1 MTQVTADDL
10 IALLPL
16 LIIAAS
22 SVALMLVIAFYRNGR
37 AALICALVGIAMAF
51 AALPVAASR
60 APRQI
65 TSLLILDQYA
75 LFYLGLLFITS
86 FVVALLSHGYLGN
99 LEGEPEEFYLVL
111 LLATVGG
118 ATLVMSSHFASFFLG
133 LEVLS
138 VSLYVLI
145 AYRRASGVSIEAG
158 IKYLIL
164 AAASA
169 AFLLFGM
176 ALVYA
181 ETGTM
186 EFARLAA
193 GMSGANARWALL
205 LTGQAMI
212 FVGIGFKLAV
222 APFHIWA
229 PDVYE
234 GAPAPV
240 TAFLATVSKGAVFA
254 LLLRYFANLGE
265 EVFQSFFPALVVIAI
280 ASMFVGNVLA
290 LISNSVKR
298 ILAYSSIAHLGYL
311 LVAFL
316 AGGSLG
322 ATAVAFYLVVYFV
335 ANLAAFGVV
344 TVLSGQREA
353 DDLEDYRGLF
363 WRRPWLAMIF
373 LTALLSL
380 GGTPVTA
387 GFMGKFYILLAGARS
402 ALWLLAIMLVVNT
415 MISFY
420 YYLSV
425 AFMMFRGAPE
435 GEAAPIATP
444 SLSFIGGA
452 ALACLTLLMIWF
464 GVYPDPLIHT
474 IQTMASSLTTP

>member
-1 MTQVTADDL
+1 MTSDDL
-10 IALLPL
+10 IALSPL
-16 LIIAAS
+16 LAIAAA
-22 SVALMLVIAFYRNGR
+22 SVALMLVIAFYRDAR
-37 AALICALVGIAMAF
+37 AALVCALIGIALALAM
-51 AALPVAASR
+51 LPVAASR

-65 TSLLILDQYA
+65 TPLLILDQYA
-75 LFYLGLLFITS
+75 LFYLGLLFIS
-86 FVVALLSHGYLGN
+86 GFVVALLAHGYLGK
-99 LEGEPEEFYLVL
+99 LEGQLEEFYIVL

-118 ATLVMSSHFASFFLG
+118 AALVMSDHFASFFLG

-145 AYRRASGVSIEAG
+145 AYPRRSARGVEAG

-176 ALVYA
+176 ALIYA
-181 ETGTM
+181 ELGTM
-186 EFARLAA
+186 EFARMASGMA
-193 GMSGANARWALL
+193 GGEVRRELL

-222 APFHIWA
+222 APFHVWA

-240 TAFLATVSKGAVFA
+240 TAFIATVSKGAVFA
-254 LLLRYFANLGE
+254 LLVRYFANLGD
-265 EVFQSFFPALVVIAI
+265 EVFQSFFPALAAIAI
-280 ASMFVGNVLA
+280 ASMFVGNLLA
-290 LISNSVKR
+290 LAQTNVKR

-322 ATAVAFYLVVYFV
+322 ATAVAFYLVAYFV
-335 ANLAAFGVV
+335 TNLIAFGVV
-344 TVLSGQREA
+344 TVLSGRREA
-353 DDLEDYRGLF
+353 DEIEDYRGLF
-363 WRRPWLAMIF
+363 WRRPWLATIF

-380 GGTPVTA
+380 GGIPLTA
-387 GFMGKFYILLAGARS
+387 GFMGKFYVLMAGVGS
-402 ALWLLAIMLVVNT
+402 ALWLMAIILVVNT

-420 YYLSV
+420 YYLRV
-425 AFMMFRGAPE
+425 AFMMFRDAPE
-435 GEAAPIATP
+435 REASPVASP
-444 SLSFIGGA
+444 SLSFLGGA
-452 ALACLTLLMIWF
+452 ALAVLTLLLVWI
-464 GVYPDPLIHT
+464 GVYPGPLIHT
-474 IQTMASSLTTP
+474 IQSMVAK

>member
-1 MTQVTADDL
+1 MTFDDL
-10 IALLPL
+10 VALSPL
-16 LIIAAS
+16 LIAAAA
-22 SVALMLVIAFYRNGR
+22 SVALMLVIAFYRR
-37 AALICALVGIAMAF
+37 RLAALVCALAGIALSL

-65 TSLLILDQYA
+65 TPLLILDRYA
-75 LFYLGLLFITS
+75 LFYLGLLLIVS
-86 FVVALLSHGYLGN
+86 FVVALLAYGYLGN
-99 LEGEPEEFYLVL
+99 LEDEPEEFYLAL

-118 ATLVMSSHFASFFLG
+118 AALVMSDHFASFFLG

-145 AYRRASGVSIEAG
+145 AYRRASARSVEAG

-181 ETGTM
+181 ELGTM

-193 GMSGANARWALL
+193 GMFGADARQELL
-205 LTGQAMI
+205 FTGQAMI
-212 FVGIGFKLAV
+212 FIGVGFKLAV
-222 APFHIWA
+222 APFHVWA

-234 GAPAPV
+234 GAPAPA
-240 TAFLATVSKGAVFA
+240 TTFLATVSKGAVFA
-254 LLLRYFANLGE
+254 LLVRYFANLGS

-290 LISNSVKR
+290 LAQNNVKR

-322 ATAVAFYLVVYFV
+322 ATAVAFYLVAYLVT
-335 ANLAAFGVV
+335 NLAAFGVV
-344 TVLSGQREA
+344 TVLSGRREA

-380 GGTPVTA
+380 GGIPLTA
-387 GFMGKFYILLAGARS
+387 GFMGKFYILIAGVGS

-420 YYLSV
+420 YYLRV
-425 AFMMFRGAPE
+425 AFMMFRDAPE
-435 GEAAPIATP
+435 GEVAPIAAP

-452 ALACLTLLMIWF
+452 ALAGLTLLMIWF

-474 IQTMASSLTTP
+474 IESMAAGLTR